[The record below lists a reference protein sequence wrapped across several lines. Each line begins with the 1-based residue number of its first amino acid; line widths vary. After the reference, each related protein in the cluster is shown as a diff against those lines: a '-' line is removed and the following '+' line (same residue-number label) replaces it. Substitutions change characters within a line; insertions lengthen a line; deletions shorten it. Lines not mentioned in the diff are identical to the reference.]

1 VKRRAKNANSTE
13 NRPTP
18 PSAPNGFKQTI
29 SRGRLWALR
38 LITLLVIPLLCL
50 VVLELVLRVA
60 GYGYNTSFF
69 KPLRISQIT
78 IGSTNSAAFTRA
90 SVGTEYLVENDKF
103 GLRFFPPNLARSPAP
118 VVMPAHKAPGTYRIF
133 VLGESAAL
141 GDPRPA
147 FGAGRY
153 LQALLRRR
161 FPDTRFEVVC
171 VAMTAINSHA
181 ILPIARECARYEPDC
196 WIVYMGNNEMVGPF
210 GAATVFGAQAP
221 PRSLVKISL
230 AAQKLRIGQLLMAC
244 ARRIRGHSPA
254 GSWAGMEMFART
266 RLAPEDP
273 RRETVQNNFGANL
286 RDILNVTLG
295 TGVPVLLNTVAV
307 NLRDCPPFASL
318 PFTNLAS
325 GQTASFNLLYPHAKS
340 ELAASNFQSA
350 ASLFQDSARVQTNL
364 AELHFL
370 WAQSLADSNAISAAE
385 HFRLACDNDALPFRA
400 TSPLNKIIHQAAAAR
415 TNAPLFF
422 VDAAGLFAS
431 NAPAPVQLPGDEA
444 FYEHVHFNFTGN
456 YSLGRAWAEE
466 VARRLPVQ
474 RTTHQRESWASQAQC
489 DEQLGLTDWNRASV
503 LEDMELR
510 LEQPPFTTQ
519 LNSTQRIASIRGQI
533 ADLRR
538 NMDTNAIASAR
549 QTYLQ
554 ALNAEPA
561 DYFLHENFAEFL
573 EAIGRLRDATA
584 EWEQVRSL
592 IPHHHLGHFQTG
604 RLLALQGKYPEAKT
618 NLLAA
623 LNLRPDL
630 GDGWLELGKA
640 DAAMDQPAAA
650 LEEFQKA
657 ARLLPNDARIYYHM
671 GKTLSKLDRRNEA
684 LAQLRQAVRL
694 RPDSWQARYGL
705 GEELAFAGRNQEAL
719 EQFQEVL
726 RRNPRHI
733 AAHLNMGVAFFKLG
747 KLEEAKAQFEQTLR
761 LEPQNRAAQG
771 YLEQLEKA
779 SVPSKP

>member
-1 VKRRAKNANSTE
+1 VKRRAKNANANE
-13 NRPTP
+13 NRPSP
-18 PSAPNGFKQTI
+18 PSIPGEKTI
-29 SRGRLWALR
+29 PRGRLWALR
-38 LITLLVIPLLCL
+38 LITVLVVPLLCL
-50 VVLELVLRVA
+50 AVLELALRVA

-69 KPLRISQIT
+69 KPLRISQT
-78 IGSTNSAAFTRA
+78 TLGSTNSTNSPYTRT
-90 SVGTEYLVENDKF
+90 SLETEYLVENDKF

-147 FGAGRY
+147 YAAGRY
-153 LQALLRRR
+153 LQALLRQR
-161 FPDTRFEVVC
+161 FPDARFEVVC

-196 WIVYMGNNEMVGPF
+196 WIIYMGNNEMVGPF

-230 AAQKLRIGQLLMAC
+230 ALQKLRLGQLLMAC
-244 ARRIRGHSPA
+244 ARRIRGHSAA
-254 GSWAGMEMFART
+254 GGWAGMEMFART

-273 RRETVQNNFGANL
+273 RRDTVHNNFEANL
-286 RDILNVTLG
+286 RDILDVTLG
-295 TGVPVLLNTVAV
+295 TGAPVLLNTVAV

-318 PFTNLAS
+318 PVTNITSA
-325 GQTASFNLLYPHAKS
+325 QAASFSLLYPHAKS
-340 ELAASNFQSA
+340 ELASSNFQSA
-350 ASLFQDSARVQTNL
+350 ASLFQDSARIQTNL

-370 WAQSLADSNAISAAE
+370 WADSLTNFNSTDAAE

-400 TSPLNKIIHQAAAAR
+400 TSVLNEIIQKAAAAR
-415 TNAPLFF
+415 TNTRLEF

-431 NAPAPVQLPGDEA
+431 NAPPPVHQPGDEV

-456 YSLGRAWAEE
+456 YLLGRAWAEE
-466 VARRLPVQ
+466 VARRLPAPLGA
-474 RTTHQRESWASQAQC
+474 HQRDSWASQAEC
-489 DEQLGLTDWNRASV
+489 DKQLGLTDWNRTAV
-503 LEDMELR
+503 LEEMELR
-510 LEQPPFTTQ
+510 LEQLPFSAQ
-519 LNSTQRIASIRGQI
+519 LNSTQRLASIRRQI

-538 NMDTNAIASAR
+538 NMDTNAILAAR
-549 QTYLQ
+549 QTYQQ
-554 ALNAEPA
+554 ALTRLPA

-573 EAIGRLRDATA
+573 EAIGSLRAATA

-604 RLLALQGKYPEAKT
+604 RLLALLGKYSEAKT

-640 DAAMDQPAAA
+640 DAAMDQPVVA
-650 LEEFQKA
+650 LEDLQKA
-657 ARLLPNDARIYYHM
+657 ARLLPHDARVCYHM

-705 GEELAFAGRNQEAL
+705 GEELAFAGRNREAL

-726 RRNPRHI
+726 RRNPRHV
-733 AAHLNMGVAFFKLG
+733 AAHLNLGVALFKLG
-747 KLEEAKAQFEQTLR
+747 RVEEAKTQFEQTLR

-771 YLEQLEKA
+771 YLEQLEKT
-779 SVPSKP
+779 SVSAKP